1 MIRAL
6 VLAAGESRR
15 MGMPKPLLRFGDTTF
30 LGQIIAVLR
39 RSSVD
44 AITVVLGARADVIRA
59 STDLSGTNVVINE
72 DYHRGQ
78 LSSLIAGLKSVPAE
92 TDAIVLC
99 LVDNPMISADV
110 VNRLVDGFGKTGKQI
125 VLPVFNGRRGHP
137 ALFARSLFDELVN
150 APIDKG
156 ARHVVSSNQD
166 KILEVDVPDR
176 AVLMSIDTPEDYRVC
191 FGAEPQVISKKP

>member
-1 MIRAL
+1 MIHAL

-15 MGMPKPLLRFGDTTF
+15 MGMPKPLLRFGETTF
-30 LGQIIAVLR
+30 LGRIIAVLR

-59 STDLSGTNVVINE
+59 SIDLSGTNVVLNE
-72 DYHRGQ
+72 NYRQGQ

-92 TDAIVLC
+92 TRAIILC
-99 LVDNPMISADV
+99 LVDSPLISADV
-110 VNRLVDGFGKTGKQI
+110 VNRLVDGFGKTRKQI

-150 APIDKG
+150 APTDKG

-166 KILEVDVPDR
+166 KILEMDVPDR
-176 AVLMSIDTPEDYRVC
+176 GVLMSVDTPDDYRMC
-191 FGAEPQVISKKP
+191 FGAEPQVILKKP

>member
-1 MIRAL
+1 MIHAL

-30 LGQIIAVLR
+30 LEQIIAALR

-44 AITVVLGARADVIRA
+44 AITAVLGARADVIRA

-72 DYHRGQ
+72 DYRRGQ
-78 LSSLIAGLKSVPAE
+78 LSSLIAGLTSVPAE

-110 VNRLVDGFGKTGKQI
+110 VNRLVDGFGKTGRQI

-176 AVLMSIDTPEDYRVC
+176 GVLMSIDTPEDYRSS